1 MDKVPMRE
9 IKLNTAIMAAT
20 MLGIAQREKRLGTR
34 LDRAGVEA
42 LIEETGFDA
51 YLKSE
56 GIWEDFQAGRRG
68 RIPTP

>member
-1 MDKVPMRE
+1 MDKVPLRE
-9 IKLNTAIMAAT
+9 LKLNTAIMAAT
-20 MLGIAQREKRLGTR
+20 LLGIAQREERLAKR
-34 LDRAGVEA
+34 LDRAEVEA

-68 RIPTP
+68 RIATP